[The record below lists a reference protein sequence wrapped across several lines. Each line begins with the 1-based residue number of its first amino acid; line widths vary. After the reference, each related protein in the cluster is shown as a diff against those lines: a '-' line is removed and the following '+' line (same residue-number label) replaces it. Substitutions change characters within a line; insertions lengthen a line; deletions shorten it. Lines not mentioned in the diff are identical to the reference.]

1 MMVGLHDVR
10 DVNIEA
16 AVTAVRSLINSAERS
31 AEAIAGQQYESSDYV
46 WIHSISAA
54 RDVGTAF
61 TQMMML
67 TDALGLTQTYAQIG
81 KEYKEALDREQGLS
95 ATDTDPDGEVHL
107 LAADPLRRFVAS
119 LEGVYGL
126 KSLHVV
132 SKAVVDV
139 LRGTQ
144 YAITDRNCFAEPPA
158 SEADVHHR
166 VEAVLKCIFP
176 DLRHTPP
183 IPKAVKN
190 FRPDTGLPSMRTL
203 VEYKFIQEKADLDR
217 VADEILADTRGYK
230 SRDWDCFIFL
240 IYETR
245 RLKSERE
252 WNDLL
257 RECGTALNTQAIVI
271 CGEAP
276 KPKLKQGPTQAK
288 TSKSKK

>member
-1 MMVGLHDVR
+1 MMVGLHNVR

-16 AVTAVRSLINSAERS
+16 AVTAVRSLIDSAERCV
-31 AEAIAGQQYESSDYV
+31 EAVEQGNYASSDDACEY
-46 WIHSISAA
+46 SYSAS
-54 RDVGTAF
+54 RDIATAF
-61 TQMMML
+61 TQIMML
-67 TDALGLTQTYAQIG
+67 TDALGLTQTYEQIG

-95 ATDTDPDGEVHL
+95 SIWTDPYGEVYL
-107 LAADPLRRFVAS
+107 FAADPLRRFVAS

-183 IPKAVKN
+183 VAKSVKN
-190 FRPDTGLPSMRTL
+190 FKPDTGLPSMRTL
-203 VEYKFIQEKADLDR
+203 VEYKFIQEKADIDR

-276 KPKLKQGPTQAK
+276 KAKPKQGPTQAK
-288 TSKSKK
+288 TSKSKT

>member
-1 MMVGLHDVR
+1 MVGLHNVR

-16 AVTAVRSLINSAERS
+16 AVTSVRSLIDSAERCV
-31 AEAIAGQQYESSDYV
+31 EAVERGNYASSDDACEY
-46 WIHSISAA
+46 SYRAS
-54 RDVGTAF
+54 RDIATAF

-67 TDALGLTQTYAQIG
+67 TDALGLTQTYEQIG
-81 KEYKEALDREQGLS
+81 KEYKEALDHEQGLS
-95 ATDTDPDGEVHL
+95 AIWTDPYGEVYL
-107 LAADPLRRFVAS
+107 SAADPLRRFVAS

-166 VEAVLKCIFP
+166 VEAVLKCIFS

-183 IPKAVKN
+183 VAKSVKN
-190 FRPDTGLPSMRTL
+190 FKPDTGLPSMRTL
-203 VEYKFIQEKADLDR
+203 VEYKFIQEKADIDR

-230 SRDWDCFIFL
+230 SHDWDCFIFL

-276 KPKLKQGPTQAK
+276 KAKPKQGPTQAK

>member
-1 MMVGLHDVR
+1 MMVGLHNVR

-16 AVTAVRSLINSAERS
+16 AVTAVRSLIDSAERCV
-31 AEAIAGQQYESSDYV
+31 EAVEQGNYASSDDACEY
-46 WIHSISAA
+46 SYRAS
-54 RDVGTAF
+54 RDIATAF

-67 TDALGLTQTYAQIG
+67 TDALGLTQTYEQIG

-95 ATDTDPDGEVHL
+95 SIWTGPYGEVYL
-107 LAADPLRRFVAS
+107 FAADPLRRFVAS

-203 VEYKFIQEKADLDR
+203 VEYKFIQEKADIDR
-217 VADEILADTRGYK
+217 VADEILADTRGYT
-230 SRDWDCFIFL
+230 SGDWDCFIFL

-245 RLKSERE
+245 RLKPERE

-288 TSKSKK
+288 TSKPKT

>member
-1 MMVGLHDVR
+1 MMVGLHNVR

-16 AVTAVRSLINSAERS
+16 AVTAVRSLINSAERWV
-31 AEAIAGQQYESSDYV
+31 EAPERGNYTSSDDAWEY
-46 WIHSISAA
+46 SYRAS
-54 RDVGTAF
+54 RDIATAF

-67 TDALGLTQTYAQIG
+67 TDALGLTQTYEQIG
-81 KEYKEALDREQGLS
+81 KEYKEALDHEQGLS
-95 ATDTDPDGEVHL
+95 SIWTDPYGEVYL
-107 LAADPLRRFVAS
+107 FAADPLRRFVAS

-183 IPKAVKN
+183 VAKSVKN
-190 FRPDTGLPSMRTL
+190 FKPDTGLPSMRTL
-203 VEYKFIQEKADLDR
+203 VEYKFIQEKADIDR
-217 VADEILADTRGYK
+217 VADEILADTRGYN

-276 KPKLKQGPTQAK
+276 KPKPKQGPTQAK
-288 TSKSKK
+288 TSKSKT

>member
-1 MMVGLHDVR
+1 MVGINQMR
-10 DVNIEA
+10 DVNIES
-16 AVTAVRSLINSAERS
+16 AVAAVRSLINSAELC
-31 AEAIAGQQYESSDYV
+31 AEALAQIDYESSDEWMY
-46 WIHSISAA
+46 SYRISK
-54 RDVGTAF
+54 DLGTAF
-61 TQMMML
+61 TQIMML
-67 TDALGLTQTYAQIG
+67 TDALGLTQTYERIG
-81 KEYKEALDREQGLS
+81 KEYKEALDHKDGLS
-95 ATDTDPDGEVHL
+95 AFVTDPEGDVHL

-183 IPKAVKN
+183 VAKSVKN
-190 FRPDTGLPSMRTL
+190 FKPDTGLPSMRTL
-203 VEYKFIQEKADLDR
+203 VEYKFIQEKADIDR

-276 KPKLKQGPTQAK
+276 KPKPKQGPTQAK
-288 TSKSKK
+288 TSKSKT